1 MVNFPTSEPRCD
13 GAPEEKR
20 NKSAI
25 NKLSSDNMKLYIL
38 RLAAYDSRPLSF
50 LMLHVVL
57 EKGTSGGAY

>member
-1 MVNFPTSEPRCD
+1 
-13 GAPEEKR
+13 
-20 NKSAI
+20 
-25 NKLSSDNMKLYIL
+25 MKLYIL